1 MESEDNNIE
10 NENNGIMSNKEII
23 DIFCEKF
30 KNNPNYCIYGY
41 KFNDMLIDIK
51 INNNKTND
59 TYYVETY
66 SSPYH
71 YYDMFSMT
79 YDDTYIDN
87 DFDIFTSIECAIKFL
102 LCDLRQ
108 KYIYSKV
115 FNTITIKD
123 TVKDDEKQMIA
134 DCILCNNPRI
144 DKCCVCYDVNS
155 IYTICEHNLC
165 RLCYYKIDNKK
176 CPICRETI

>member
-1 MESEDNNIE
+1 MEVE
-10 NENNGIMSNKEII
+10 ENNGIMSNKEII

-79 YDDTYIDN
+79 
-87 DFDIFTSIECAIKFL
+87 
-102 LCDLRQ
+102 
-108 KYIYSKV
+108 
-115 FNTITIKD
+115 
-123 TVKDDEKQMIA
+123 
-134 DCILCNNPRI
+134 
-144 DKCCVCYDVNS
+144 
-155 IYTICEHNLC
+155 
-165 RLCYYKIDNKK
+165 
-176 CPICRETI
+176 